1 MSQEKAQL
9 IAPLDS
15 TFTVPGVT
23 VSGVITATSFD
34 GTNSTGVA
42 DSITQGNNLNVGVV
56 TALSFAG
63 NLTGNAG
70 GLTGSPNTTA
80 GVVTATSFVGD
91 LTGNATS
98 LTGSP
103 NLNLGVTTASSF
115 VGAVTGNVV
124 GNVTGDALSATVT
137 GVTTSNNINVGV
149 VTSSDFR
156 GDGSNLTGAE
166 KVEVTAQDVTADS
179 ATTTINLSSGNLI
192 YMSQSADTTVSL
204 ANTSNGTVYIVR
216 TKDDTATERSI
227 TWPNSIN
234 WNGGVTPTLLSFDD
248 AADYQIFQLITRDEG
263 VTWYA
268 EQVYEYST
276 IMESTGT
283 AWAWGHNESG
293 QLGLNQGDDS
303 PTQNFSSPTQIGT
316 ESSWSVITA
325 NNGSTSAIK
334 NDGTLWTWGKN
345 FYGQLGLN
353 QKGGPAAVGPISSPT
368 QVGTDTTWSNV
379 SFACMSANHI
389 MATKTD
395 GTLWCWG
402 SNQRGQCGQN
412 SKTPNN
418 SGLSSPTQVGTDT
431 TWTDKISSGWEQS
444 YAIKTDGT
452 LWGWGFNESPN
463 ASLGIPGNVDRSS
476 PTAIGTETDW
486 VFVNAGT
493 YVAGAI
499 RNTDELFV
507 WGDNDYGQLGV
518 NNRTRY
524 TSPQQIPGA
533 WQSVSMSKD
542 ISAYAGGGGIKA
554 DGTLWK
560 WGTNGGGALGQ
571 GGDVSPDS
579 QNVYR
584 SSPVQVGTDTNWNQ
598 MDHDYASNLAT
609 KTDGTLWGWGNN
621 PQSQLGLNNRT
632 QYNSPKQVGTDT
644 NWTTNNSKHQL
655 HVNQGSFVLRRGA
668 ST

>member
-42 DSITQGNNLNVGVV
+42 DTITQGKNLNVGVV

-80 GVVTATSFVGD
+80 GVVTATSFVGN

-137 GVTTSNNINVGV
+137 GITTSNNVNVGV
-149 VTSSDFR
+149 VTSTGFH

-216 TKDDTATERSI
+216 TKDDTTTARSI
-227 TWPNSIN
+227 TWPNNIN
-234 WNGGVTPTLLSFDD
+234 WNGGVTPTPLSFAD

-263 VTWYA
+263 VTWYG
-268 EQVYEYST
+268 EQVYDYST
-276 IMESTGT
+276 IMESSGS
-283 AWAWGHNESG
+283 AWVWGHNESG
-293 QLGLNQGDDS
+293 MLGLNQGDS
-303 PTQNFSSPTQIGT
+303 PGTNNFSSPVQMST
-316 ESSWSVITA
+316 ETSWIAIT
-325 NNGSTSAIK
+325 GSISAASGIK
-334 NDGTLWTWGKN
+334 RDGTLWTWGYN
-345 FYGQLGLN
+345 QSGQLGQN
-353 QKGGPAAVGPISSPT
+353 SPVPTRQSSPT

-379 SFACMSANHI
+379 SFGTDKNI

-395 GTLWCWG
+395 GTLWTWG
-402 SNQRGQCGQN
+402 LNEYGQCGIN
-412 SKTPNN
+412 GTTSPSNA
-418 SGLSSPTQVGTDT
+418 GISSPTQVGTDT
-431 TWTDKISSGWEQS
+431 TWTDKISAGYDQS
-444 YAIKTDGT
+444 FAIKTDGT
-452 LWGWGFNESPN
+452 LWGWGFNESPDG
-463 ASLGIPGNVDRSS
+463 AIGVPGNAERSS
-476 PTAIGTETDW
+476 PTKIGTKTDW
-486 VFVNAGT
+486 VFVNAGS
-493 YVAGAI
+493 ACCGAI
-499 RNTDELFV
+499 RNTDDLFV
-507 WGDNDYGQLGV
+507 WGVNTYGQLGL
-518 NNRTRY
+518 NNKTRY
-524 TSPQQIPGA
+524 TSPKQIPGA
-533 WQSVSMSKD
+533 WQSVSLTKD
-542 ISAYAGGGGIKA
+542 VTVYASSGGIQA

-560 WGTNGGGALGQ
+560 WGGNYGGALGQ
-571 GGDVSPDS
+571 NGDISP
-579 QNVYR
+579 NANNTRR

-598 MDHDYASNLAT
+598 MDGYLSGTIAT
-609 KTDGTLWGWGNN
+609 KTDGTLWTWGNN
-621 PQSQLGLNNRT
+621 PTGELGHNNRNPAT
-632 QYNSPKQVGTDT
+632 YSSPKQIPGT
-644 NWTTNNSKHQL
+644 NWTTTTSRHQL
-655 HVNQGSFVLRRGA
+655 CMTTAPAVFILKNA
-668 ST
+668 E